1 MNNSESLRT
10 QLIMSM
16 QDYVSDQRK
25 AEELFDKALWPVL
38 KAAMKA
44 GELLVARNTVEQKPV
59 SDAILG
65 WLEGVLIVVNRVKAD
80 EKTISRAQVL
90 KILFDLE
97 RVAQQALTDAKALP
111 Y

>member
-1 MNNSESLRT
+1 MNNSDSLKK
-10 QLIMSM
+10 QLIDAMAPRLGQLM
-16 QDYVSDQRK
+16 
-25 AEELFDKALWPVL
+25 AESVFQCDLWPVL
-38 KAAMKA
+38 QASMKA

-59 SDAILG
+59 ADAILG